1 MRVLEFFLDLL
12 FPTKCIL
19 CSRLLQHQETDL
31 CKTCRLEAPTCSGR
45 KKSIT
50 FVMDWTAVYYYEGT
64 VRESLL
70 RYKFGGRQHYA
81 AAYGRLL
88 AARISEELHGEFD
101 LLTYVPVSTRR
112 RLRRGYDQVLLLA
125 KAVGREL
132 GIVPVPVLQKVR
144 HNAAQSSLQ
153 GPEQRHANV
162 LGAYRVSKP
171 ERLVGRR
178 VLLLDD
184 IITTGATL
192 SECARVLRTAGAS
205 QVVCAAVAAHR
216 EKPR

>member
-1 MRVLEFFLDLL
+1 M
-12 FPTKCIL
+12 
-19 CSRLLQHQETDL
+19 